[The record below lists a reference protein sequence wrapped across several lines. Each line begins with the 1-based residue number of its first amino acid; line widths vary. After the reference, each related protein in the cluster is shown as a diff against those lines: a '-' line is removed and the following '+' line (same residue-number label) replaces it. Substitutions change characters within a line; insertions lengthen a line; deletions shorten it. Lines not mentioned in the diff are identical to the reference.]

1 MEIENNNTND
11 IIMSLDIGVNYIGIT
26 ILYNDNSQYGQI
38 IELTHVSPRVPNKV
52 KGIEALFIKKN
63 IFKTEFLEKW
73 KNKGITRV
81 VIEAPMITLHNQ
93 ELCTTLLQYTG
104 MISDCVYEVLGVI
117 PNFISSYDARQYAF
131 PELMGV
137 RKFDKYGNIYK
148 QEKILSNLNK
158 SNLVLFGGYPWDVD
172 KKNVL
177 LSKVAEIFPDIDWL
191 YDKNGD
197 LKKENFNTADSFI
210 AALGFLNK
218 ERFGELDFHITNI
231 VKNEDGYNY
240 DISFWNQT
248 HNKELYLN

>member
-1 MEIENNNTND
+1 MENENTSKND
-11 IIMSLDIGVNYIGIT
+11 VIMSLDIGVNYIGIA
-26 ILYNDNSQYGQI
+26 ILYNDNSKYGQI
-38 IELTHVSPRVPNKV
+38 LELTHVNPRIPNKI
-52 KGIEALFIKKN
+52 KGIEGLFLKKN

-73 KNKGITRV
+73 RGKGITRV

-104 MISDCVYEVLGVI
+104 MISDCVYDVLGVV
-117 PNFISSYDARQYAF
+117 PNFITSYDARQYAF

-137 RKFDKYGNIYK
+137 RKFDKYGNTYK
-148 QEKILSNLNK
+148 PEKILNNLNK

-177 LSKVAEIFPDIDWL
+177 HSKVAEIFPDVNWL
-191 YDKNGD
+191 YDKNGE

-218 ERFGELDFHITNI
+218 ERFGELDFTISDIEKTENGFTYNI
-231 VKNEDGYNY
+231 SY
-240 DISFWNQT
+240 WNQSI
-248 HNKELYLN
+248 NKELFLK